1 MIYNNFDQVKWIIN
15 AIYTNDDYLIIHID
29 KKADYIFAQQI
40 QQYIG
45 NRPYVKFLTPR
56 PMRRFGWSIV
66 ETELQAIRVLV
77 DYYDDWKY
85 VVNLSG
91 QDYPI
96 KPINDI
102 RAKLIAEWPKNFIE
116 VIAFSKMAERDPDD
130 AHLARRLAFE
140 IFGTVVTTR
149 IRLPFPR
156 TVDVKYKG
164 SQWFMLT
171 RIFANGSCPIRPR
184 GKSRS

>member
-1 MIYNNFDQVKWIIN
+1 MRIAYLLMIHNNFDQVKWIIN

-29 KKADYIFAQQI
+29 KKADYIFAQKI

-45 NRPYVKFLTPR
+45 NRPNVKFLTPR
-56 PMRRFGWSIV
+56 RMRRFGWSIV

-130 AHLARRLAFE
+130 AHLARRLKW
-140 IFGTVVTTR
+140 TR
-149 IRLPFPR
+149 DLGPA
-156 TVDVKYKG
+156 G
-164 SQWFMLT
+164 
-171 RIFANGSCPIRPR
+171 
-184 GKSRS
+184 